1 MIYLNILRPQHC
13 YIQRK
18 SRPWKIKHVPPEK
31 AGSEGF
37 DPSTCNLGGYHAIHT
52 ARLSTLRHKPSK
64 KNTSNNLTVTLLSLL
79 RGFNT
84 CIIALKQL
92 SFDQIYQ
99 KREQRSDFVQTA
111 FNF

>member
-1 MIYLNILRPQHC
+1 
-13 YIQRK
+13 
-18 SRPWKIKHVPPEK
+18 
-31 AGSEGF
+31 
-37 DPSTCNLGGYHAIHT
+37 
-52 ARLSTLRHKPSK
+52 
-64 KNTSNNLTVTLLSLL
+64 VTLLSLL